1 MHMRGLLR
9 AAAACLVL
17 TVTPVIAADFPAKN
31 IEFVIPVSPGGGF
44 DTYVRAVAPIMERH
58 LPQSVNIVPD
68 NVPAAG
74 GARGAAQVFR
84 AKADGYTIGIFNIPG
99 MLVPQIRGDSDLQYD
114 LTKMTW
120 LGSFGHDDYGIGV
133 ATTSPYKTI
142 ADLKALG
149 RPVKFTASGPSSTAY
164 STTMIATD
172 MLGIQREMISGY
184 KGSNDYVLAVIRGD
198 GDAVVGPLPVMKKF
212 AESGELRIIGTFE
225 ENSSVPGAQNAVE
238 MGRPELSK
246 LTLGRLVAGPPDLK
260 PEVAKVLADGLM
272 AAMQDPDMVKWSK
285 ESGIEIEPGDAAAAK
300 TSLESQ
306 FSFYQQYSQ
315 YLGPAN

>member
-1 MHMRGLLR
+1 MFG
-9 AAAACLVL
+9 AAVACLL
-17 TVTPVIAADFPAKN
+17 TAAPVMAADFPAKN

-44 DTYVRAVAPIMERH
+44 DTYVRAIAPIMQRH

-99 MLVPQIRGDSDLQYD
+99 MLVPQIRGDSGLQYD

-120 LGSFGHDDYGIGV
+120 LGSLGYDSYGIGV
-133 ATTSPYKTI
+133 ASSSPYKTV

-172 MLGIQREMISGY
+172 MLGIPREMISGY

-198 GDAVVGPLPVMKKF
+198 GDAVVGALPVMEKF
-212 AESGELRIIGTFE
+212 VESGELRIIGTFDE
-225 ENSSVPGAQNAVE
+225 TSLVPGAQNAVE
-238 MGRPELSK
+238 LGHPELSK
-246 LTLGRLVAGPPDLK
+246 LTLGRLVAGPPNLP
-260 PEVAKVLADGLM
+260 PEIAKTLSESLM
-272 AAMQDPDMVKWSK
+272 AAMKDRDMVKWSK
-285 ESGIEIEPGDAAAAK
+285 DSGIEIEPGDAAAAK
-300 TSLESQ
+300 ANLESQ
-306 FSFYQQYSQ
+306 FNFYTQYNK

>member
-1 MHMRGLLR
+1 MRGIIQTVV
-9 AAAACLVL
+9 ACLAL
-17 TVTPVIAADFPAKN
+17 AATPVVAADFPAKN

-44 DTYVRAVAPIMERH
+44 DTYVRAISPTMERH
-58 LPQSVNIVPD
+58 LPQSVNVVPT

-99 MLVPQIRGDSDLQYD
+99 MLVPQIRGDSGLQYD

-120 LGSFGHDDYGIGV
+120 LASFGHDDYGVGV
-133 ATTSPYKTI
+133 PSASSYKTV

-172 MLGIQREMISGY
+172 MLGIKREIISGY

-198 GDAVVGPLPVMKKF
+198 GDAVIGPLPLLKKF
-212 AESGELRIIGTFE
+212 AESGEMRIIGTFE
-225 ENSSVPGAQNAVE
+225 EKSSVPGAQNATE

-246 LTLGRLVAGPPDLK
+246 LTLGRLVAGPPDLP
-260 PEVAKVLADGLM
+260 PEVAKTLADSLM
-272 AAMQDPDMVKWSK
+272 AAMQDPDTVKWSK
-285 ESGIEIEPGDAAAAK
+285 ESGIDIEPGDAAAAK
-300 TSLESQ
+300 ASLESQ
-306 FSFYQQYSQ
+306 FDFYKQYSQ